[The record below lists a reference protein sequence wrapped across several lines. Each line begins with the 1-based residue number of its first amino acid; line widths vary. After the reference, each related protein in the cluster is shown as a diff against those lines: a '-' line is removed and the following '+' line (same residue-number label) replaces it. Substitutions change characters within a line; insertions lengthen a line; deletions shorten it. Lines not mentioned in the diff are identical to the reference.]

1 MRDSV
6 GDRTHLGEIASM
18 VKERVYGLDNGADI
32 GLRADPTDP
41 HLSSLLGQLVGE
53 MDCDHEDGNFREEV
67 RDLPGNVNP
76 VHIRHLEVQ
85 QDHIRR
91 MFLNPL

>member
-1 MRDSV
+1 
-6 GDRTHLGEIASM
+6 M
-18 VKERVYGLDNGADI
+18 VKESVHGLDNGADV
-32 GLRADPTDP
+32 GFRADPTDP
-41 HLSSLLGQLVGE
+41 HLSGLLGQLVGE

-76 VHIRHLEVQ
+76 VYIWHLEVQ

>member
-1 MRDSV
+1 
-6 GDRTHLGEIASM
+6 L
-18 VKERVYGLDNGADI
+18 
-32 GLRADPTDP
+32 
-41 HLSSLLGQLVGE
+41 
-53 MDCDHEDGNFREEV
+53 REEL

-76 VHIRHLEVQ
+76 VHIWHLEVQ